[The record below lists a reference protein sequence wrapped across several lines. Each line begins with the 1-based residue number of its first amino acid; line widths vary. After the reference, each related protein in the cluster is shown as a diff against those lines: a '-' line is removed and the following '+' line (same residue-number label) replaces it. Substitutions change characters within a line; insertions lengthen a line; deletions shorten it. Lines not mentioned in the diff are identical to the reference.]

1 MTIKRVVL
9 IGLTVF
15 AIAKVI
21 LALVASW
28 NEPQIQSRLELY
40 QTNFFLSTT
49 EWQGDNTDNSLDF
62 TAARDAIIGDEP
74 FKKAQKQYQQVR
86 ESAQTTESQLIAK
99 LEAIPTNGETPRT
112 VVDEITDTP
121 ASPQQQQ
128 WESSLVEVEQLMD
141 ELDLRLGILQVQ
153 QGETNS
159 AIATWTN
166 LVQSVQTP
174 EIVPVSHTSSVQ
186 TAQALIDLWSE
197 PPHLLPNAEV
207 KIEQNLDGWFRDRA
221 LTKLYKLE
229 ERPEQLASLQIEKQQ
244 RAEQAIL
251 KLGLISLIPGVGGLL
266 GVGLMIFLLVQRLLQ
281 GQQSLLAIN
290 SEVSWETPWDGE
302 VIWQVLIFGFFFVGQ
317 ILLPLLV
324 LPLLIG
330 LLGLNP
336 GNFTVQMK
344 AFYTLFSYMLL
355 AAGGLLVLYFSIKPF
370 FPISEDWFRFKFRS
384 NWIFW
389 GLGGYWVALPSVVVV
404 SLINQ
409 QLWQGKGGSNPILTL
424 VLEGNNTIAMLLFA
438 FTACVAAPVFEEI
451 IFRGFLLP
459 SLTRYL
465 PVWGAIVTSGLL
477 FAIAHLSLSE
487 VLPLATLGIVL
498 GVVYTRSRNLLAPM
512 LLHSIWNSGTL
523 LSLFILG
530 GQ

>member
-1 MTIKRVVL
+1 
-9 IGLTVF
+9 
-15 AIAKVI
+15 
-21 LALVASW
+21 
-28 NEPQIQSRLELY
+28 RLELY
-40 QTNFFLSTT
+40 QTNLLLSTT
-49 EWQGDNTDNSLDF
+49 EWQRDNTDNSLDL
-62 TAARDAIIGDEP
+62 TAVRDAIIGNKP
-74 FKKAQKQYQQVR
+74 FQKAQKQYQQVR

-99 LEAIPTNGETPRT
+99 LQQLSSEQVASLTNDETLE
-112 VVDEITDTP
+112 VITDTP

-128 WESSLVEVEQLMD
+128 WKNSLVQVEKLID
-141 ELDLRLGILQVQ
+141 ELELRLGILQVQ
-153 QGETNS
+153 QGKTKAAIETW
-159 AIATWTN
+159 AN
-166 LVQSVQTP
+166 LVKSAQTP
-174 EIVPVSHTSSVQ
+174 EFIPVSHILSLQ
-186 TAQALIDLWSE
+186 TAQVLIALWEE
-197 PPHLLPNAEV
+197 PVQLLSNAEI

-221 LTKLYKLE
+221 LTRLYQLQQ
-229 ERPEQLASLQIEKQQ
+229 RPDQLASLQTEKQQ

-266 GVGLMIFLLVQRLLQ
+266 GVGLVIFLLVQWLLL
-281 GQQSLLAIN
+281 GKQSLLATN
-290 SEVSWETPWDGE
+290 NEVPWETPWDGE

-324 LPLLIG
+324 LPLLISV
-330 LLGLNP
+330 LGLDP
-336 GNFTVQMK
+336 SNFTVQSK
-344 AFYTLFSYMLL
+344 AFYTLFSYILL

-370 FPISEDWFRFKFRS
+370 LPVSEDWFRFKFRS

-389 GLGGYWVALPSVVVV
+389 GLGGYLVALPSVVVV

-409 QLWQGKGGSNPILTL
+409 QLWQGKGGSNPILSL
-424 VLEGNNTIAMLLFA
+424 VLEGNDSIAILIFGV
-438 FTACVAAPVFEEI
+438 TACVAAPLFEEM

-498 GVVYTRSRNLLAPM
+498 GLVYTRSRNLLAPM
-512 LLHSIWNSGTL
+512 LLHSLWNSGTL

-530 GQ
+530 SQ